1 MYDRKSKVFTATDPE
16 TTLFHLDGS
25 LCRDAEVMLHR
36 LGICEEDRNQGSNG
50 REQQVFYV
58 WPVVKETDTAGNMT
72 GRRKILTGRPA
83 EIMEGSENAYI
94 TGTWNTETG
103 IFEKGWN
110 RFSMSLAW

>member
-1 MYDRKSKVFTATDPE
+1 MKKTE
-16 TTLFHLDGS
+16 
-25 LCRDAEVMLHR
+25 
-36 LGICEEDRNQGSNG
+36 IGSNG

-58 WPVVKETDTAGNMT
+58 WPVVKETDTAGNLT

-103 IFEKGWN
+103 VFEKWMEPVLDEFGLVKYYPE
-110 RFSMSLAW
+110 S